1 MKKLNRLFIFSVTLL
16 SLICTSCNKGYDDNS
31 KNGEENYEFK
41 VKDIKDALASAN
53 NYSAILGTSINVTYF
68 NNERVAF
75 VELND
80 MVIKVIE
87 QMFIDSPL
95 DYTNYLNTIELNLTN
110 KESLFLPT
118 IRSFN
123 SSNYVDFFKTKFI
136 NEIIALF
143 NKYSKNKY
151 GKDTLIQ
158 MLSLFLGATDLIV
171 AQYKNDNYFTTK
183 EIFVEVNNNLKK
195 IFKK

>member
-1 MKKLNRLFIFSVTLL
+1 
-16 SLICTSCNKGYDDNS
+16 
-31 KNGEENYEFK
+31 
-41 VKDIKDALASAN
+41 
-53 NYSAILGTSINVTYF
+53 
-68 NNERVAF
+68 
-75 VELND
+75 

-158 MLSLFLGATDLIV
+158 MLSLFLGATDLVV

-183 EIFVEVNNNLKK
+183 EIFIEVNNNLKK